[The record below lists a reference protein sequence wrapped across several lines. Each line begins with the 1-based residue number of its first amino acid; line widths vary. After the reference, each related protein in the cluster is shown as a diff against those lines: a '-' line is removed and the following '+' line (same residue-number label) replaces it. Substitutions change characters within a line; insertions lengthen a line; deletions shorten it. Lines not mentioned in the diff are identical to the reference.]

1 MLPIFE
7 IRAYNSTLTD
17 FEISRDD
24 IEKKLMSLNWNK
36 AAGPDGI
43 YPRVLKEL
51 SKKLALPLEIIF
63 RMSAKDY
70 TIPQD

>member
-24 IEKKLMSLNWNK
+24 VEKKLMSLNSNK
-36 AAGPDGI
+36 AAGPHNGNF
-43 YPRVLKEL
+43 RVKL
-51 SKKLALPLEIIF
+51 SMYDVIA
-63 RMSAKDY
+63 
-70 TIPQD
+70 